1 MLMNLEQVF
10 LGSSKDLKERAS
22 SQLAYLS
29 KLTDLEMKEILAT
42 ADAKSIREL
51 NQLLKDLQD
60 WRDRRPIDF
69 YEPAGIPQENFHK
82 SKKTLR
88 VLLGSN
94 NSAKTSTGGVEAIWF
109 ATGKHPYR
117 GKIDPCHG
125 WVTSVD
131 FATSKFVVEKKFFEW
146 CPKEEIKSWYE
157 KDRLVELYNGSTI
170 QFKSADSGR
179 EKFQGQR
186 IRWNWIDEEVSY
198 EIFQEIQARQ
208 MANQPLDTWMTL
220 TPLLGLTWVY
230 TEVFE
235 KWEEYENSKVKGAA

>member
-1 MLMNLEQVF
+1 MGE
-10 LGSSKDLKERAS
+10 
-22 SQLAYLS
+22 
-29 KLTDLEMKEILAT
+29 
-42 ADAKSIREL
+42 
-51 NQLLKDLQD
+51 LQD

-82 SKKTLR
+82 SLKTLR

-94 NSAKTSTGGVEAIWF
+94 NSGKTTTGGVEAIYF

-117 GKIDPCHG
+117 GKIEPAHG

-186 IRWNWIDEEVSY
+186 IRWAWIDEEVDRD
-198 EIFQEIQARQ
+198 IFEEIQARQ
-208 MANQPLDTWMTL
+208 MSNQDLDIWMTL
-220 TPLLGLTWVY
+220 TPLKGLTWIY
-230 TEVFE
+230 NDIFEV
-235 KWEEYENSKVKGAA
+235 WEEYQSSLTGGK